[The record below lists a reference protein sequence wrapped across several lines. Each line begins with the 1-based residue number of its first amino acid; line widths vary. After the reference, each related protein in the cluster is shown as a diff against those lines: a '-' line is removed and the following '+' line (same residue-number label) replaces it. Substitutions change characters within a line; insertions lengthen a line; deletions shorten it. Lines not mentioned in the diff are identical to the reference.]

1 MPRQSER
8 PIETVPRYLLTRE
21 EAAGSLGMSVTSFK
35 RHVQPH
41 VKIVRLGQMVLVA
54 PAELERWARLTAR

>member
-1 MPRQSER
+1 MPRLSRR

-21 EAAGSLGMSVTSFK
+21 EAAAAVGMSVKSFK

-41 VKIVRLGQMVLVA
+41 IRIVRTGQLVLVA
-54 PAELERWARLTAR
+54 PAELERWARLAAL